1 MTVQDWVGVISF
13 VVGFGGVVYAFGER
27 DNRLKRVE
35 TDLNKMGTKYAE
47 KTNEYEGYLKRFD
60 ERLDKS
66 NEFRIRADQRLFLLE
81 ERVMGEETAGRLRGM
96 PPHYTADDEAWKSDN
111 SGIEL

>member
-1 MTVQDWVGVISF
+1 MSLQDWIGVISF

-35 TDLNKMGTKYAE
+35 ADINKMGVKYAE
-47 KTNEYEGYLKRFD
+47 KTTDYENALKRFD
-60 ERLDKS
+60 ERLDRS
-66 NEFRIRADQRLFLLE
+66 NEFRIRADQRVALLE
-81 ERVMGEETAGRLRGM
+81 ERIMGEEISGRLRGL
-96 PPHYTADDEAWKSDN
+96 PSNYTNDEDGWKSDN